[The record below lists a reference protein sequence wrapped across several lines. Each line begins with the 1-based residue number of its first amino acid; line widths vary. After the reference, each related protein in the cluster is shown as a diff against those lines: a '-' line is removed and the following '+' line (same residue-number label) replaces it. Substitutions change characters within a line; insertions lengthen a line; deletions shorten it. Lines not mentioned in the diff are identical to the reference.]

1 MSAGKGDGIRPYNP
15 ETFGK
20 NYDNIFRKKDREMTS
35 DKLESQ
41 SVGKP
46 LEYTIVENKTSE
58 GYVKVKKRVCQLPE
72 TSKRPSRGSPEE
84 LDTQHDPR

>member
-1 MSAGKGDGIRPYNP
+1 MNAGKGDKVRPHNP

-20 NYDNIFRKKDREMTS
+20 NYDNIFRKRDKEMTT

-46 LEYTIVENKTSE
+46 LEHTIIESKTSE
-58 GYVKVKKRVCQLPE
+58 GYVKVKKRVRQLPE
-72 TSKRPSRGSPEE
+72 TSEQPSR
-84 LDTQHDPR
+84 

>member
-1 MSAGKGDGIRPYNP
+1 MSTAGKGDKVRPYNP

-20 NYDNIFRKKDREMTS
+20 NYDNIFRKRDKGMTT
-35 DKLESQ
+35 DKPEFE
-41 SVGKP
+41 SVGNP

-72 TSKRPSRGSPEE
+72 TSEQPSR
-84 LDTQHDPR
+84 